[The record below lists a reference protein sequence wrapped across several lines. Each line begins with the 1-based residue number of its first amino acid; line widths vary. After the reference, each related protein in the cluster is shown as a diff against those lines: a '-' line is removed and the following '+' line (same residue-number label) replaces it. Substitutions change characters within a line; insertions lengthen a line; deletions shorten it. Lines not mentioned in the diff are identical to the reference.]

1 MSQSHLKEEVNKLF
15 EDRKSVSETKP
26 IDNPRTR
33 KISYPQGGLQD
44 IAVEPKRSRLYSPPW
59 QFLGLA
65 VVLIPLIF
73 VVKSCIA
80 PGTSAPKPEQQLTG
94 VARTAQAAVICG
106 PANQTDPYCE
116 LQRIKGDQNVQERK
130 SKLTPPPQPPPT
142 VKPPQ
147 RIVRQVPQVVRIA
160 QAPQQYQSQFQ
171 PQPVFRQQ
179 VRQRPFSAPVRERR
193 SASAEQIWESMSKD
207 GVSSSGG
214 NSFTP
219 PVQDAAY
226 VSENGTQAA
235 MTAPIDLAPSF
246 KGKPKGEGEGKL
258 MEPVQLTADVDAAE
272 EEYEIKVTKAFA
284 GYPEGA
290 ILYAKIEGTPSQAG
304 FITLR
309 PVGSSQGDISSQNI
323 EIKKPDGGMIKASMK
338 GTGRGIGNTIAS
350 ILFGGVR
357 IAMGGIFGGGGALNS
372 IGQNASNEG
381 INAAQNA
388 FQNRRAAPYFEVSKG
403 TTVKILL
410 Y

>member
-1 MSQSHLKEEVNKLF
+1 MSKSQLKEEVNKLF
-15 EDRKSVSETKP
+15 EDRKSVSDP
-26 IDNPRTR
+26 IDNPKTR
-33 KISYPQGGLQD
+33 KINYPQGGLQD
-44 IAVEPKRSRLYSPPW
+44 IVVEPKRSRLYSPPW

-65 VVLIPLIF
+65 VILVPLMFGI
-73 VVKSCIA
+73 KSCIA
-80 PGTSAPKPEQQLTG
+80 PGTPTAKNEPQLTD
-94 VARTAQAAVICG
+94 VTRPVQAAVICG

-116 LQRIKGDQNVQERK
+116 LQRMKGDQNVQDRK
-130 SKLTPPPQPPPT
+130 SKLISQPSPLPT

-147 RIVRQVPQVVRIA
+147 RIVRQLPQVVRIA
-160 QAPQQYQSQFQ
+160 QAPQQYQSQ

-179 VRQRPFSAPVRERR
+179 AASQSFAAPAKERR

-219 PVQDAAY
+219 PVQESAY
-226 VSENGTQAA
+226 VSENGAQTA
-235 MTAPIDLAPSF
+235 MTSPIDLAPSF
-246 KGKPKGEGEGKL
+246 KGKPKGEGKGKL

-284 GYPEGA
+284 GYPEGT

-304 FITLR
+304 FINLR
-309 PVGSSQGDISSQNI
+309 PVGSSQGDISSQTF